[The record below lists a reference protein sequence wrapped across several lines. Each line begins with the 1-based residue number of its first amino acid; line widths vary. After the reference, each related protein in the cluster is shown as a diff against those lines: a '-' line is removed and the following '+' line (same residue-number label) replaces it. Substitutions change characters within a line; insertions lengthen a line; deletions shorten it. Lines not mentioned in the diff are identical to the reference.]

1 MWTQVCK
8 DFFKTYFYN
17 NRTLSLFWI
26 RRLSWINHSRF
37 CPTRLPCR
45 VRKPRLS
52 MCRRR
57 RRASRNHTERSLT
70 GTTSWNH
77 WHDELECLTILDG
90 TLDFQLNESVISL
103 QKGSTLIVLPGAIH
117 RNLPKPEDTVFMRIL
132 ANPALLTANEEIRE
146 KLVRPLLQNA
156 SREYFYIPAGSD
168 DAPKVQRL
176 LRELQASKDSKEPA
190 APFRTVALIHM
201 LLYYLY
207 RSFPPML
214 NALPQPSFSDRAVQK
229 DMVHFIYEHY
239 QEKITLADISAAG
252 KVSRSKCCSLFKI
265 YMGSSPI
272 DFVNDYRLEV
282 SRSLLQ
288 YTDTSVADIAFNCGF
303 TSQSY
308 FTKLF
313 SRTFHM
319 TPTEFR
325 NSTKKISI

>member
-1 MWTQVCK
+1 
-8 DFFKTYFYN
+8 
-17 NRTLSLFWI
+17 
-26 RRLSWINHSRF
+26 
-37 CPTRLPCR
+37 
-45 VRKPRLS
+45 
-52 MCRRR
+52 
-57 RRASRNHTERSLT
+57 
-70 GTTSWNH
+70 
-77 WHDELECLTILDG
+77 
-90 TLDFQLNESVISL
+90 
-103 QKGSTLIVLPGAIH
+103 
-117 RNLPKPEDTVFMRIL
+117 MRIL

-176 LRELQASKDSKEPA
+176 LRNCRLPRTARSRQRLSHGGSHPHASLLPLPFIPSDAECAPA
-190 APFRTVALIHM
+190 AF
-201 LLYYLY
+201 LLG
-207 RSFPPML
+207 PCC
-214 NALPQPSFSDRAVQK
+214 QK

-303 TSQSY
+303 TSQAISP
-308 FTKLF
+308 
-313 SRTFHM
+313 SSSAGR
-319 TPTEFR
+319 
-325 NSTKKISI
+325 ST

>member
-1 MWTQVCK
+1 MDKPFTILPDAPAMPGAK
-8 DFFKTYFYN
+8 ASPFYVQKEKKGEQKSY
-17 NRTLSLFWI
+17 RTI
-26 RRLSWINHSRF
+26 
-37 CPTRLPCR
+37 T
-45 VRKPRLS
+45 
-52 MCRRR
+52 
-57 RRASRNHTERSLT
+57 
-70 GTTSWNH
+70 H

-176 LRELQASKDSKEPA
+176 LRELQA
-190 APFRTVALIHM
+190 
-201 LLYYLY
+201 
-207 RSFPPML
+207 
-214 NALPQPSFSDRAVQK
+214 SFSDRAVQK